1 MLVTMFYCTEYLL
14 YSKLWYLLIWCTFDF
29 LKMLSCFNNFQAY
42 LSFFLLIKIRY
53 ILLYVMTK
61 TFIFLTNQF
70 NIQISILQ
78 VPFVLESIS
87 RGSSST
93 GFKSQKNLRDLRSTK
108 MSRGQVLSLSTSS
121 WVMCGSCHFNRAS
134 NDEFSIKFW
143 MFVLIFFSR
152 H

>member
-1 MLVTMFYCTEYLL
+1 MLVTMLYYTEYLL

-93 GFKSQKNLRDLRSTK
+93 GFKSPKYLKDIRSTR
-108 MSRGQVLSLSTSS
+108 MSRDSRFVMINKFTSYVRIIS
-121 WVMCGSCHFNRAS
+121 FQPG
-134 NDEFSIKFW
+134 IKW
-143 MFVLIFFSR
+143 RI
-152 H
+152 